1 MGNSS
6 AGIGAL
12 VFFIILASHIIT
24 WVTGCYSHWLFIV
37 PGIFMG
43 LLAAGSIR

>member
-24 WVTGCYSHWLFIV
+24 WVTGYYGHWLLIL
-37 PGIFMG
+37 PGILVG
-43 LLAAGSIR
+43 LLAAGSVR